1 MPHTSQFIG
10 ALQRERV
17 RKVKAIL
24 LHPWTVAHPSS
35 IPFAYIHAQK
45 RKEEKKSWSSRVTK
59 LTWLMY
65 AYFVHTLHEILHA
78 LV

>member
-1 MPHTSQFIG
+1 MPHTSQFNG
-10 ALQRERV
+10 TLQRERV

-45 RKEEKKSWSSRVTK
+45 RKEEKKS
-59 LTWLMY
+59 
-65 AYFVHTLHEILHA
+65 
-78 LV
+78 